1 MKSVGASVSRPHSS
15 ALTVI
20 GEMMRMMDSDIVVA
34 PASKREVRV
43 DALEMSVLVVM
54 RLSLEMSLLLR
65 GWIANN
71 DDEDDDDVAE
81 LIVD

>member
-1 MKSVGASVSRPHSS
+1 
-15 ALTVI
+15 
-20 GEMMRMMDSDIVVA
+20 MMRMMDSDIVVA
-34 PASKREVRV
+34 PASKRDVRV
-43 DALEMSVLVVM
+43 DALEIMSLLVVM
-54 RLSLEMSLLLR
+54 VSLEMSLLLR